1 MTTEKRALLNGVNSG
16 IIRIRGA
23 YAAWCSANGLNY
35 YVMLVFYSL
44 SYDKL
49 RTQKEICDV
58 YRIPKQ
64 SLNNVITTLRKEG
77 YLELVPDEKN
87 RREKVLILTEKGQ
100 VYAEEKMNPL
110 KEMEEEPIRLMG
122 EEDMKTMIR
131 LSARYSEILEDLMEQ
146 ERKAKNESGK

>member
-49 RTQKEICDV
+49 RTQKEICDA

-64 SLNNVITTLRKEG
+64 SLNNVITTLRKDG

-87 RREKVLILTEKGQ
+87 RREKVLILTEKGRT
-100 VYAEEKMNPL
+100 YAEEKMSSL
-110 KEMEEEPIRLMG
+110 KEMEEESIRLMG
-122 EEDMKTMIR
+122 EEDMKMMIR